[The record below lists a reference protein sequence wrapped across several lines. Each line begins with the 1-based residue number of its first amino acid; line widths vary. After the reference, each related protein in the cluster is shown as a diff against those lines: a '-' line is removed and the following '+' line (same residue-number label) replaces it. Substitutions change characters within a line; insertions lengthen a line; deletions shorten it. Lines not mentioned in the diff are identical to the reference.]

1 MKTLYL
7 VDASSMFF
15 RAFFALPPLTNQAGM
30 QTNALYGFMSMTI
43 KLLRDCKPDYLAYC
57 FDRKEPSFRN
67 EMFADYKA
75 NREEMPDGL
84 KPQVPYMRKLTDA
97 LGIFSIDKVG
107 YEADDVIGSLT
118 KWGRDNNLEVTIVS
132 GDKDFAQLVRPC
144 VTLYDTMKDVRF
156 DSEGVKAKWGVRPDQ
171 IIDYLA
177 IVGDTSDNIPGVKGV
192 GPKGAVKL
200 LAEFDSLENVYKD
213 VSKISA
219 NGVRTKMAESEK
231 SAELAKKLLTI
242 VTDLDLGVKLE
253 DLTLKHIEEPK
264 FIALMQELGFKNF
277 EKTLLQI
284 DHAKSPGVPLVM
296 PPNHSAPMP
305 NSEREGA
312 GVAPQTDAKPKPKRS
327 SKGTVNYKDWD
338 ADAIALKKEIEPYSD
353 LWAVWSDRGAI
364 LASGDRVIR
373 TQVSPEE
380 IGQILQPKRLRWRGW
395 DLKEVFKYLKISGE
409 LVEWDGKLAAY
420 VVRPE
425 KMGSF
430 EDIYSRYCGETL
442 PPLASPA
449 QVLAAHRQLEKCL
462 SQEVKDLNAEKVYE
476 EFDLPL
482 VSVLSKMELKG
493 IALDVEELKKQSTS
507 LADDLKILEKKIF
520 EAAGGTFNISSPKQ
534 LGEILFEK
542 LKLPPKK
549 KTKTGFS
556 TDSDVLD
563 SLKELHPIA
572 AFILDYREL
581 SKLKSTYVDAL
592 PALVNNE
599 THRVHTQL
607 NQTLTTTGRL
617 SSSNPNLQN
626 IPIRTERGRLIR
638 NAFVADQGNVL
649 ISADY
654 SQIELRVLAHMSGD
668 NGLIAAFQEDRDIHT
683 ATAAEVFGVS
693 LDKVDD
699 GQRRAAKAVNF
710 GIAYGQG
717 AQGLSET
724 LGIPRKEASEIIERY
739 FARFAKVKKYM
750 DGVIRNALETGFVET
765 LFGRRRYLE
774 ELKSQNMMIRRA
786 GERAAINAPIQG
798 TASDLVKLAM
808 IRLNESLPIPM
819 LLQVHDELL
828 FECPKEDAEVYA
840 SEIKKTM
847 EEIHPLA
854 VPLKVNVGFGR
865 NWEDAH

>member
-1 MKTLYL
+1 
-7 VDASSMFF
+7 
-15 RAFFALPPLTNQAGM
+15 
-30 QTNALYGFMSMTI
+30 MTI

-75 NREEMPDGL
+75 NRDEMPDAL
-84 KPQVPYMRKLTDA
+84 QPQVPYMRKLTDA

-118 KWGRDNNLEVTIVS
+118 KWGRDNNLEITIVS

-156 DSEGVKAKWGVRPDQ
+156 DSDGVKAKWGVRPDQ

-200 LAEFDSLENVYKD
+200 LSEFDSLDNIYKD

-231 SAELAKKLLTI
+231 SAELARKLLTI
-242 VTDLDLGVKLE
+242 VTDLDLGVKLD
-253 DLTLKHIEEPK
+253 DLKLQHIEQPK

-284 DHAKSPGVPLVM
+284 DQAKAPGVPLVM
-296 PPNHSAPMP
+296 PPNHTAPMP
-305 NSEREGA
+305 NHEREGDSQSSSTA
-312 GVAPQTDAKPKPKRS
+312 VKPKRA
-327 SKGTVNYKDWD
+327 SKGVITYNDWD
-338 ADAIALKKEIEPYSD
+338 ADEMALKKGIEPYSD
-353 LWAVWSDRGAI
+353 FWAVWSDRGAI
-364 LASGDRVIR
+364 LASDDRVIR
-373 TQVSPEE
+373 TDVAPETL
-380 IGQILQPKRLRWRGW
+380 GLILAPKRLRWRGW
-395 DLKEVFKYLKISGE
+395 DLKEVFKHLKISGE
-409 LVEWDGKLAAY
+409 RAEWDGKLAAY

-425 KMGSF
+425 KMGAF

-449 QVLAAHRQLEKCL
+449 QILGAHRQLEKCL
-462 SQEVKDLNAEKVYE
+462 SQEVKSLNGQKVYE

-482 VSVLSKMELKG
+482 ISVLSKMELHG
-493 IALDVEELKKQSTS
+493 IALDVEELKRQSAT
-507 LADDLKILEKKIF
+507 LTEDIRHLEKKIF
-520 EAAGGTFNISSPKQ
+520 DTAGGSFNISSPKQ

-563 SLKELHPIA
+563 SLKALHPIA
-572 AFILDYREL
+572 NFILEYREL
-581 SKLKSTYVDAL
+581 TKLKSTYVDAL
-592 PALVNNE
+592 PALVNSE
-599 THRVHTQL
+599 THRIHTQL

-626 IPIRTERGRLIR
+626 IPIRTERGRMIR
-638 NAFVADQGNVL
+638 KAFIADKGNVL

-654 SQIELRVLAHMSGD
+654 SQIELRVLAHMSQD
-668 NGLIAAFQEDRDIHT
+668 MGLIAAFQEDRDIHT
-683 ATAAEVFGVS
+683 ATAAEVFGVA
-693 LDKVDD
+693 LDSVDGD
-699 GQRRAAKAVNF
+699 QRRAAKAVNF

-717 AQGLSET
+717 AQGLSEA
-724 LGIPRKEASEIIERY
+724 LGIPRKEAAEIIERY
-739 FARFAKVKKYM
+739 FSRFPKVKRYM
-750 DGVIRNALETGFVET
+750 DEVVRNALESGFVET

-798 TASDLVKLAM
+798 TAADLVKLAM

-828 FECPKEDAEVYA
+828 FECPKEDAETYA
-840 SEIKKTM
+840 HEIRKTM
-847 EEIHPLA
+847 EDIYPLA
-854 VPLKVNVGFGR
+854 VPLKVNVGIGK